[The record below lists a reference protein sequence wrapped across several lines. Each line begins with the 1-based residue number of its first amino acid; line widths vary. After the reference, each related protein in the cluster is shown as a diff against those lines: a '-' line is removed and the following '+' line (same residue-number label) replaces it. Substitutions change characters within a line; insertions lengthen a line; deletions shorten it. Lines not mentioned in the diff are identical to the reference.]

1 MRETIALIIW
11 YPVSRLPYPC
21 APTDWACNAGLER
34 IWSRLTDETGIESE
48 TVLDILILGNL
59 ENDDGGKCCLAVI
72 VIGAAC
78 GAGSGGD
85 DAMLADYAEC
95 LFDKGLA
102 RDATAADTLARLQA
116 SVESG
121 EETIEIRAGNAL
133 LWLNET
139 IDGRHCRAGSKRF
152 ENVR

>member
-1 MRETIALIIW
+1 MKRMKRAL
-11 YPVSRLPYPC
+11 
-21 APTDWACNAGLER
+21 NH
-34 IWSRLTDETGIESE
+34 
-48 TVLDILILGNL
+48 VLDIWAMTAAMLLV
-59 ENDDGGKCCLAVI
+59 VI

-78 GAGSGGD
+78 VGNND

-121 EETIEIRAGNAL
+121 EETIERIQAGHAL
-133 LWLNET
+133 LCAE
-139 IDGRHCRAGSKRF
+139 
-152 ENVR
+152 